1 MIKKFI
7 SKLFRKTASPI
18 PGEQPALKSGDKPS
32 AAQRVEAINAG
43 VYFVVAAARACGV
56 QALTA
61 KSLRAAADLLDGAA

>member
-1 MIKKFI
+1 MAR
-7 SKLFRKTASPI
+7 SELSPVELSLV
-18 PGEQPALKSGDKPS
+18 GAFMDTLEQVLGDKPS

-61 KSLRAAADLLDGAA
+61 KSLRTAADLLDGAA